1 MDIKPKEK
9 FIIKQELRNYNINYD
24 ADNSLLKPLFNSKEK
39 NKIELNNEI
48 NPSNFNLQYNS
59 IKSNLEDKTQFYYM
73 NQSIGAGRGFGD
85 LEVSNEI
92 HFGNSSRDD
101 KQEWKQ
107 YKEGTIIDRF
117 DFIDKNIQNPKHL
130 VMDDIPRGG
139 VSTRKQFNLENDN
152 KTKII
157 FNY

>member
-39 NKIELNNEI
+39 NKIELKNEI
-48 NPSNFNLQYNS
+48 NPMDFNLQYNTNL
-59 IKSNLEDKTQFYYM
+59 KLEDKTQFYYT
-73 NQSIGAGRGFGD
+73 NQSVGAGRGFGN

-92 HFGNSSRDD
+92 HFSNSSRFD

-107 YKEGTIIDRF
+107 YKEGIIIDRF

-139 VSTRKQFNLENDN
+139 VSTRKQLNIENDN